1 MSARTYLTGL
11 IGEDIAGSLS
21 PSLHNVGFA
30 ALGVTGLY
38 QPIDTAAR
46 GLTLGEL
53 GDLLNALRATGFDGF
68 NVTHPFKTAILPYL
82 DDITPDALA
91 LGAVNTVVI
100 REGRLIG
107 HNTDWQG
114 FAAQFRTFGE
124 DASETGP
131 VLVLGAG
138 GAGRAVIY
146 ALTQAGVVDIRLYD
160 PDNDRAAE
168 LAVELATGQ
177 DHITVVDDPT
187 TAAAEAGVIVNAST
201 TGMNGTGGLPLAA
214 DALQAHHGIA
224 DVVYFPLETPL
235 IVQARATGCRV
246 ATGDIMCFE
255 QALAA
260 FEIMT
265 GLTPDRTAMAR
276 HFAELLS
283 AAA

>member
-21 PSLHNVGFA
+21 PPLHNAGFA
-30 ALGVTGLY
+30 ALGVSGLY

-91 LGAVNTVVI
+91 LGAVNTVVVKDTT
-100 REGRLIG
+100 LVG

-146 ALTQAGVVDIRLYD
+146 ALAQAGVVDIRLYD
-160 PDNDRAAE
+160 PDDDR
-168 LAVELATGQ
+168 AVELASGQ
-177 DHITVVDDPT
+177 DHITVVDDPA
-187 TAAAEAGVIVNAST
+187 TAAADVAVIVNAST
-201 TGMNGTGGLPLAA
+201 TGMHGTGGLPLAA
-214 DALQAHHGIA
+214 DALQAHHMIA

-235 IVQARATGCRV
+235 IVAARATGCRV

-255 QALAA
+255 QALAG

-265 GLTPDRTAMAR
+265 GLTPDRDAIAR
-276 HFAELLS
+276 YFAELLS
-283 AAA
+283 ATA